1 MTNELG
7 HVIVSGLSL
16 HCHGFVE
23 LLCQERVEYAW
34 LMKLTIQR
42 IAGAVSTLQVR
53 SHCVHT
59 LHTVGYIE
67 KS

>member
-16 HCHGFVE
+16 QAHGFIE

-42 IAGAVSTLQVR
+42 IAGTVSTLQV
-53 SHCVHT
+53 
-59 LHTVGYIE
+59 
-67 KS
+67 KNK